1 MVNGNDSKINSSYT
15 AHNNVRLVSGGRE
28 YFDLL
33 EKLIDQAK
41 DTIHLQVYIYDADD
55 TGKRIAQAL
64 LSAAKRSVKVYL
76 MADGYASKSI
86 SPSFIEELTAG
97 GIHFRFF
104 EPLFK
109 GSNFYLGR
117 RLHHKVMVVDAAI
130 AMVGGIN
137 ISNHYNDMPG
147 KPAWLD
153 FALLVQG
160 DVTKDLCTL
169 CWKTWK
175 GYQSDYSRAPCTIPI
190 TVIALQEAEIA
201 EVRIRRND
209 WVRRKKQI
217 SKSYIEMMTTA
228 QSEIIILCSYF
239 LPGTIMRR
247 NIKRAVSRGVK
258 VKVVVAGKSDL
269 LVAKN
274 AEKFLYDWLLR
285 NNIEIYEYQNNIL
298 HGKIAVCDS
307 KWVTIGSY
315 NVNDISA
322 YASVELNLDVN
333 NELFAKKVEIILNN
347 IITTNCSAITKESH
361 IKSKNV
367 IKQFFRWVSY
377 ELFRITFHVFTF
389 YFQQKK

>member
-1 MVNGNDSKINSSYT
+1 MVKGNDGKITSFYT
-15 AHNNVRLVSGGRE
+15 AHNHVRLVTGGRE

-33 EKLIDQAK
+33 EKMIDQAK

-64 LSAAKRSVKVYL
+64 LSAAKRAVKVYL
-76 MADGYASKSI
+76 MTDGYASKSI
-86 SPSFIEELTAG
+86 SPSFIKELTAG

-109 GSNFYLGR
+109 SSNFYVGR
-117 RLHHKVMVVDAAI
+117 RLHHKVIVVDAAI

-137 ISNHYNDMPG
+137 ISNHYNDLPG
-147 KPAWLD
+147 NVAWLD

-160 DVTKDLCTL
+160 NVAKDLCTL

-175 GYQSDYSRAPCTIPI
+175 GYQADYSRAPC
-190 TVIALQEAEIA
+190 VIKTPAIDLQEEEIA

-209 WVRRKKQI
+209 WVRRKNQI
-217 SKSYIEMMTTA
+217 SKTYIEMMTTA

-315 NVNDISA
+315 NINDISA

-333 NELFAKKVEIILNN
+333 NHLFAKKVETILCN
-347 IITTNCSAITKESH
+347 IINTYCSEVTKELHS
-361 IKSKNV
+361 KSKNV

-389 YFQQKK
+389 YFRQKK

>member
-15 AHNNVRLVSGGRE
+15 AHNNVRLVPGGRE